1 MFNMTYFNLFI
12 LLWFLGTQLQF
23 PTVFGIL
30 ERKMEIYTVDAN
42 NSLEVDMILNHH
54 SDPSQASTL
63 FLVIC
68 SSECIEDILTKV
80 I

>member
-1 MFNMTYFNLFI
+1 MPYSNLFI

-23 PTVFGIL
+23 PTVFADL
-30 ERKMEIYTVDAN
+30 ERKMEIYTVDARD
-42 NSLEVDMILNHH
+42 SLEVDMILDHQ
-54 SDPSQASTL
+54 SDQTQDSTL

-68 SSECIEDILTKV
+68 SSKCIEDILKKV